1 MIEKPISIKKEE
13 FSRRLQTVVAQSQ
26 LPPCVVADTLQLI
39 LFQVQT
45 LANEQL
51 QKDIEE
57 YRKAVEEE
65 KEGKNNDN

>member
-1 MIEKPISIKKEE
+1 MEKAISIKKAE
-13 FSRRLQTVVAQSQ
+13 LSQ
-26 LPPCVVADTLQLI
+26 GISQVISDCKLPPCVVADTLQLI

-57 YRKAVEEE
+57 YRKAVEEK
-65 KEGKNNDN
+65 KEGKNNE